1 MNRNVLLNLLLAA
14 LTGMADSIWSGTLL
28 VAFLSEVTN
37 RSNTKVGL
45 VTALQGA
52 TQLVTALP
60 AGWAAD
66 RYPRSRIIAFGGI
79 GLLLSISATSYA
91 VISSCCESARV
102 TFVLLCLGLALFGFS
117 GGVINGP
124 AQALLADSIPTGFRE
139 VYYNYLFMCYMLGG
153 VVGPLLSI
161 VLFTHWQGYSGSHA
175 DSDSDANAWP
185 MGDLRIVILVGLALE
200 VPCGALMFL
209 FRDDRSL
216 GKESEG
222 LLGAAEGVDA
232 LAGKSSNGRNEMAD
246 ASAEQGVS
254 ESDRCPQES
263 DEVEEVRLKQDDHGG
278 DSDEENEEWRKELVG
293 MTGFGGLLT
302 TQHVPYITF
311 SADLLIS
318 LASGMTIKFFP
329 LFFKDDC
336 NMSAAEVQTIYLIV
350 PVSMALCSTIGTK
363 VSGYIGRV
371 QACGILRA
379 MGLSCFGMMLVLY
392 NRSANSWLIVLCYVL
407 RTAFMNSTYPLEESI
422 LMDYVPKQQ
431 RARWKSLESVSQF
444 GWCGSAALGGY
455 LADRH
460 GYTFTFIVTICM
472 QASATCVYMSLI
484 TIVSKKR
491 PSDFKSKIDAEDVSG
506 KQSNSEPSDSDRASA
521 ASGGGLLARINPWGK
536 RSSAT
541 EDAERCN
548 SIEKPL
554 LTDNRE
560 QYE

>member
-1 MNRNVLLNLLLAA
+1 M
-14 LTGMADSIWSGTLL
+14 
-28 VAFLSEVTN
+28 
-37 RSNTKVGL
+37 
-45 VTALQGA
+45 
-52 TQLVTALP
+52 
-60 AGWAAD
+60 
-66 RYPRSRIIAFGGI
+66 
-79 GLLLSISATSYA
+79 
-91 VISSCCESARV
+91 
-102 TFVLLCLGLALFGFS
+102 
-117 GGVINGP
+117 
-124 AQALLADSIPTGFRE
+124 
-139 VYYNYLFMCYMLGG
+139 
-153 VVGPLLSI
+153 
-161 VLFTHWQGYSGSHA
+161 LFTHWQGYSGSHA
-175 DSDSDANAWP
+175 DSDSDANPWP
-185 MGDLRIVILVGLALE
+185 MGDLRLVILVGLALE

-222 LLGAAEGVDA
+222 LLGAVEGVESG
-232 LAGKSSNGRNEMAD
+232 AGKSSNGRNELVD
-246 ASAEQGVS
+246 ASEEQGVS
-254 ESDRCPQES
+254 ESHHCTQES
-263 DEVEEVRLKQDDHGG
+263 NEAEEVRLKEEDHGG
-278 DSDEENEEWRKELVG
+278 DSDEENEEWRKELVS
-293 MTGFGGLLT
+293 MKGFGGLLT

-363 VSGYIGRV
+363 VAGYIGRV

-379 MGLSCFGMMLVLY
+379 SGLSCFGMMLVLY
-392 NRSANSWLIVLCYVL
+392 DRSANPWLVVFFYVL
-407 RTAFMNSTYPLEESI
+407 RTALMNSTYPLEESI
-422 LMDYVPKQQ
+422 LMDYVPKQE

-472 QASATCVYMSLI
+472 QAAATCVYMSLI

-491 PSDFKSKIDAEDVSG
+491 PSDFKRKIDAKDESG
-506 KQSNSEPSDSDRASA
+506 KQNKGEQSEIDQASSA
-521 ASGGGLLARINPWGK
+521 NGGGLLARINPWGN
-536 RSSAT
+536 RFSAT
-541 EDAERCN
+541 DDSQSCH

-554 LTDNRE
+554 LTDSQE